1 MLVGLAATGCGSSR
15 PLLTQTSVVP
25 PPSTSPRNG
34 DAHRDPIVKNSVA
47 NPLHG
52 IDDDRGSNSSQ
63 LAQGSAGRG
72 WREPEMGEASEAS
85 AMIVRG
91 QSPGGFGGGFTSPG
105 PNAPGPQIPGN
116 GGFAGPATN
125 PGAGPVDGG
134 ASNNGPFLGGNAG
147 QGNNGFGQ
155 FGSNHQAGPYDNW
168 GLGAIPPDQSTNLNI
183 PVTETQTGRF
193 SIGVGVNS
201 DAGVTGQIVI
211 DERNFDWQRLPQSF
225 DDIISGRGFRGAGQG
240 FRIEA
245 APGNQVQRYMVQFT
259 EPYLFGYSP
268 ISFQTSGF
276 YYNRRFFDWDEERLG
291 GRLGLGYRITPDLS
305 VSGALRLEEVDIN
318 NPRVRGVPELD
329 AGVGSHGLYSGKLTL
344 IHDTRD
350 IPFFPTEGHYME
362 FSYEQVF
369 GNFDYPRGEI
379 DLRKYYLIRERP
391 DGSGRHTLGLSL
403 RVGASGSQT
412 PIFENYFSGG
422 YSTMRGFDFRGA
434 SPVNMGV
441 VIGGRFR
448 FLGSVEYYF
457 PITADDMVKGVV
469 FCDYGTTERTITMDA
484 DNFRVSPGFG
494 LRFNIPAMGP
504 APLAF
509 DFAVPIAHAP
519 TDNIQNFSFFF
530 GISR

>member
-1 MLVGLAATGCGSSR
+1 
-15 PLLTQTSVVP
+15 
-25 PPSTSPRNG
+25 
-34 DAHRDPIVKNSVA
+34 
-47 NPLHG
+47 
-52 IDDDRGSNSSQ
+52 
-63 LAQGSAGRG
+63 
-72 WREPEMGEASEAS
+72 
-85 AMIVRG
+85 MIVRG
-91 QSPGGFGGGFTSPG
+91 QGPGGFGGSG
-105 PNAPGPQIPGN
+105 APGPQT
-116 GGFAGPATN
+116 PAN
-125 PGAGPVDGG
+125 E
-134 ASNNGPFLGGNAG
+134 PFIGGNAG
-147 QGNNGFGQ
+147 QGNNDFGQ
-155 FGSNHQAGPYDNW
+155 FGSNPQGGPYDNW
-168 GLGAIPPDQSTNLNI
+168 GLGAIPADQSTDLNI

-211 DERNFDWQRLPQSF
+211 DERNFDWQRFPQSF
-225 DDIISGRGFRGAGQG
+225 DDIINGRGFRGAGQG

-276 YYNRRFFDWDEERLG
+276 YYNRRFFDWDEDRLG
-291 GRLGLGYRITPDLS
+291 GRLGLGYRVTPDLS
-305 VSGALRLEEVDIN
+305 VSGALRMEEVDIRN
-318 NPRVRGVPELD
+318 LRVRGVPELD
-329 AGVGSHGLYSGKLTL
+329 AGVGSHGLYSGKATL

-369 GNFDYPRGEI
+369 GDFDYPRGEI

-434 SPVNMGV
+434 SPVNLGV

-469 FCDYGTTERTITMDA
+469 FCDYGTTERTITFDA
-484 DNFRVSPGFG
+484 DNFRVAPGFG

-509 DFAVPIAHAP
+509 DFAVPITHAP